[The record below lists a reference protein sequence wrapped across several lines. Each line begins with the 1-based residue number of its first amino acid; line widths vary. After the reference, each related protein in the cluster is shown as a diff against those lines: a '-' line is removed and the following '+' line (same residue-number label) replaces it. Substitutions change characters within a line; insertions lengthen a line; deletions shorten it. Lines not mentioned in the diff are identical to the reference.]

1 MARRIGVFST
11 GDLPFILVSGVEEM
25 KCAHS
30 AVPYETHYGLMTYH
44 EEQFIIITVTVKYDN
59 EKEERIFTVN
69 FNAHANRQALKN
81 FAKGAPIWFTA
92 ADAGFI
98 KDDML
103 GAEIQLELMKH
114 GCVHITPP
122 DPLVA
127 LSINTFLEQH
137 Q

>member
-11 GDLPFILVSGVEEM
+11 GELPFILVSGVEEM
-25 KCAHS
+25 KGAHS

-44 EEQFIIITVTVKYDN
+44 EEEFIIITVTVRYDN
-59 EKEERIFTVN
+59 EKEERVFTVN
-69 FNAHANRQALKN
+69 FNAKANRQALLN

-98 KDDML
+98 KNDML
-103 GAEIQLELMKH
+103 GAEVQLELMKL
-114 GCVHITPP
+114 GCVHIIPP
-122 DPLVA
+122 NPIVA
-127 LSINTFLEQH
+127 MSINSFLEQH